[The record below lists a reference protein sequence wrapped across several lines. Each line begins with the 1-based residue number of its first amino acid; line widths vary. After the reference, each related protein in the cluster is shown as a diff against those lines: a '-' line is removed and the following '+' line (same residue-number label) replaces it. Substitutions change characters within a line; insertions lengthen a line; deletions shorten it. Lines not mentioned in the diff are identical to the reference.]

1 MSAAHRETSLE
12 TKLAALQ
19 CHFTWDLQTN
29 DNELARIRDGLLDI
43 GTDERNQWLGHIY
56 NLLGYI
62 HFLLKC
68 PDDAR
73 KYFTRAAEAFCHT
86 RGADEGPW
94 LLVNYANVAWLHYH
108 NGDEAKSQ
116 EWLSKANALLE
127 EYQSSSQNNLHA
139 EIYAE
144 KGWALLKYRSKIER
158 SLASDYLQKAS
169 EMQPDMVEWYVSFV
183 SASLNYPETC
193 PDMLEKMK
201 NAKRQDPENLFLAAQ
216 YLMVRA
222 RNGEQ
227 VLDKVRKLA
236 TKIMRNPVSSYSGLK
251 TILTIYQIYD
261 SVDEAIALA
270 EEALRNHP
278 GVRYLKRCAAL
289 CYKWKVISPNS
300 HPMSN
305 QEIKRAIDLHKDVIS
320 LYPDSSFVK
329 KMDLATI
336 YTKSAHCSDKAGEI
350 FQELLESRLE
360 PPEKQVLFNI
370 YAKHV
375 FFHLKDRNKS
385 LHYHIKAVEIPEE
398 SLFRRH
404 SIRELHKAMNRDNN
418 HPMRGEIEECLNKL
432 QIHFD
437 PLDPEELSGS
447 V

>member
-1 MSAAHRETSLE
+1 MSAAHRETSLK

-43 GTDERNQWLGHIY
+43 GTDEGNRWLGHIY

-62 HFLLKC
+62 HFLLGC

-73 KYFTRAAEAFCHT
+73 KYFTRAAEALCHT
-86 RGADEGPW
+86 RGAGEGPW

-108 NGDEAKSQ
+108 NGEEAKSL

-127 EYQSSSQNNLHA
+127 EYQSSSQHNLHA

-144 KGWALLKYRSKIER
+144 KGWALLRYKSKREK
-158 SLASDYLQKAS
+158 SLASVYFQKAS
-169 EMQPDMVEWYVSFV
+169 EMQPNMVEWYVSFV
-183 SASLNYPETC
+183 SASVDYPETS

-216 YLMVRA
+216 YLMMRA

-227 VLDKVRKLA
+227 VRDKVRKLA
-236 TKIMRNPVSSYSGLK
+236 TKIMRNPVSSHSGLR
-251 TILTIYQIYD
+251 TILNIYKTYD
-261 SVDEAIALA
+261 SVDEAIDLA

-278 GVRYLKRCAAL
+278 DVRYLKRCAAL
-289 CYKWKVISPNS
+289 CYKWKVSSPNG
-300 HPMSN
+300 HPVSN
-305 QEIKRAIDLHKDVIS
+305 TDIERAIRLHKDVIS

-336 YTKSAHCSDKAGEI
+336 YTKSAHCPDKAGEI

-360 PPEKQVLFNI
+360 PPEQQVLFNI
-370 YAKHV
+370 YARHV
-375 FFHLKDRNKS
+375 FFHLNDINKS

-398 SLFRRH
+398 SFFRRH
-404 SIRELHKAMNRDNN
+404 SIRELHKAMKRNN
-418 HPMRGEIEECLNKL
+418 NNPMRGEIEECLKKL
-432 QIHFD
+432 QIQ
-437 PLDPEELSGS
+437 ST
-447 V
+447 